1 MIYCLISG
9 VDFWCLLLDKDMDKV
24 KFEEIKKLLAGKGAD
39 EVLKWFLNE
48 FKSQIVLSSS
58 LGLED
63 QVLTDMVVK
72 IDPNTRIFT
81 LDTGRLFYETH
92 ELIEKTCLRY
102 KIKMEVYS
110 PNQDEVEAMVLN
122 KGINLFYQSVEN
134 RKECCRI
141 RKINPLK
148 RAFAGSDVWICGL
161 RREQSVTRTDN
172 QLIEWDEANG
182 MIKLNPLIDWTE
194 QQVWDYIKQ
203 NNVPYNSL
211 HDKGYPSIGC
221 QPCTRAIFP
230 GEDVRAGRWWW
241 ESPESKECGLHNR
254 KK

>member
-1 MIYCLISG
+1 
-9 VDFWCLLLDKDMDKV
+9 MDKF
-24 KFEEIKKLLAGKGAD
+24 KFEELSQTLAGKSPD
-39 EVLKWFLNE
+39 DVLKWFLAE
-48 FKSQIVLSSS
+48 FKNRIVLSSS

-72 IDPNTRIFT
+72 IAPETRIFT
-81 LDTGRLFYETH
+81 LDTGRLFYETY

-110 PNQDEVEAMVLN
+110 PDQQEVEQMVQQ

-134 RKECCRI
+134 RKECCHI

-172 QLIEWDEANG
+172 KLIEWDEANQ

>member
-1 MIYCLISG
+1 
-9 VDFWCLLLDKDMDKV
+9 MDKNIFNDLKG
-24 KFEEIKKLLAGKGAD
+24 KFHGKTSD
-39 EVLKWFLNE
+39 ETLRWFLSEYKNR
-48 FKSQIVLSSS
+48 IVLSSS

-63 QVLTDMVVK
+63 QVLTDMVIK
-72 IDPNTRIFT
+72 IAPETRVFT
-81 LDTGRLFYETH
+81 LDTGRLFYETY

-110 PNQDEVEAMVLN
+110 PKHEEVEEMVAE
-122 KGINLFYQSVEN
+122 KGINLFYLSIEN
-134 RKECCRI
+134 RKECCHI

-161 RREQSVTRTDN
+161 RKDQSVTRTEN

-194 QQVWDYIKQ
+194 QQVWDYIKL
-203 NNVPYNSL
+203 NNVPYNIL

-230 GEDVRAGRWWW
+230 GEDIRAGRWWW
-241 ESPESKECGLHNR
+241 ESADSKECGLHNR